1 MNAVLVLQNGQTF
14 RGTAIGAQGTALGQ
28 VVFTT
33 GMSAFEETLTD
44 PGFAGQLV
52 TQTYPLAAG
61 CGITTEDMVSS
72 RVWASGVI
80 VREACQVPSNFR
92 CQLNL
97 DSFLKQ
103 QGVVGIQGIDT
114 RSLTR
119 LLRSHGT
126 MNGAVTTEYDT
137 MTPEQQKQLMEQ
149 IGAYSA
155 KEAALAA
162 VPAQSTEWNPGG
174 SPHVALLDFGSPD
187 IFVKALVQRG
197 CHVTVLPGTQDLSG
211 VQADGIVVGDGA
223 GDPAWYSQVLPGL
236 KALLDSGIPTLGI
249 GLGHELIAMAAGGQ
263 VRQLLHGSHSANQ
276 PVHQCDSGRVYTT
289 NRNHGFE
296 VAADALPANSRMTYE
311 NMDGGCA
318 GLEYNDHNGWKCASV
333 QFRPRVDGGGR
344 GTDLVYDQLIETIK
358 GVH

>member
-1 MNAVLVLQNGQTF
+1 MNAVLILQNGQTF
-14 RGTAIGAQGTALGQ
+14 QGTAIGAEGTALGE

-33 GMSAFEETLTD
+33 GMGAFEETLTD

-52 TQTYPLAAG
+52 AQTYPLAAG

-72 RVWASGVI
+72 KVWASGVI

-92 CQLNL
+92 CKLNL
-97 DSFLKQ
+97 DTFLKQ

-119 LLRSHGT
+119 LLRSQGS
-126 MNGAVTTEYDT
+126 MNGAISTEYNSMSDA
-137 MTPEQQKQLMEQ
+137 EKQQLMEK
-149 IGAYSA
+149 IAAYSA

-162 VPAQSTEWNPGG
+162 VPTQTTELNPAG

-187 IFVKALVQRG
+187 IFAKALVQRG
-197 CHVTVLPGTQDLSG
+197 CHVTVLPGTADLSG
-211 VQADGIVVGDGA
+211 LTADGVVVGDGA
-223 GDPAWYSQVLPGL
+223 GDPHWYSQVLPGL
-236 KALLDSGIPTLGI
+236 KTLLDSGVPTLGI

-263 VRQLLHGSHSANQ
+263 VCKMLHGSHSANQ
-276 PVHQCDSGRVYTT
+276 PVHQLASGHVYTT

-296 VAADALPANSRMTYE
+296 VAADALPAGSQMTYE

-318 GLEYNDHNGWKCASV
+318 GLAYSSWNCATV
-333 QFRPRVDGGGR
+333 QFRPRVDGGSR